1 MVEARL
7 VRATGRSIPRMAGV
21 MYQSCVV
28 RLSEGTSRG
37 ISGRAATFVIG
48 LHSSWGTRAVQ
59 LVAGCDFQ

>member
-21 MYQSCVV
+21 MYQ
-28 RLSEGTSRG
+28 SRG